1 MDRVTIREYR
11 SPFRHT
17 EPRVIELEPTPYLWQ
32 ASLADIRRANLPA
45 EVPFI
50 FVVNQVVVKEED
62 LPVIFLS
69 PSDLVIVV
77 PDPGFDGDAFPMI
90 VGLLFAAA
98 AIAVSAG
105 ALAPVF
111 GTAFAAGGIG
121 AIAASMAVSIMGGIV
136 TSMFT
141 KSPDTPTM
149 DALQGFNTTQTYSW
163 NPMTTQ
169 QQGGA
174 IPRPYGCNKLFGNV
188 VAWYVE
194 NVNDTQYLNVLL
206 CLGVGP
212 VSRIYNHRINDQP
225 VENFRGVEIHTRL
238 GYLDQDPIPNF
249 NDAKIE
255 TGPLSPMKVVN
266 GTPVTFTTVGDSFNG
281 LEVDVTFP
289 NGLGYANDRGG
300 IDTFSVNLSVAV
312 RKKGGS
318 TWIPLSRQVVSTQET
333 YYGGAWTY
341 GYWITWEYGDAT
353 WVELTHGDTDPS
365 SHYEGEGAWAYP
377 SDEAKWCCW
386 RWVTEQFART
396 VSTSV
401 DYVTVSGARNT
412 AIRRTFRCDNL
423 ETGQYDVLVTN
434 LSGDQT
440 SSRFFDDCYLTAVR
454 EIYYD
459 DFEYPRMVMVG
470 VKALGTDQLSGSLRY
485 SCYCDGA
492 LVRVTIDGSAW
503 STEFSRKPAWAGY
516 DVLTRPVL
524 DNDGNVVRYDGLL
537 PEATD
542 VDSHLD
548 MAEYNATAAPDGLGS
563 TEELCLFDGTFDS
576 GSTVWDTL
584 LKIYRAGRAVPY
596 YAGTKVALA
605 INKPEE
611 APEEGFFIG
620 MKNVLKNSFQQH
632 WSSSEDRPSEL
643 TVEIL
648 DVDDDFDR
656 TPLQV
661 INPNL
666 ISHQPP
672 LSMDMFGIIRRSQV
686 WRDGRLRLN
695 ANQLLTNTV
704 SVTLPVS
711 AIECR
716 IGQPVNISHDV
727 PQWGYSGRLA
737 GVSGD
742 DTVILDRVAPVTPGK
757 TYGMVIWI
765 KADLRVY
772 RQVLTIT
779 DGTVVKFTE
788 AFDEGEEPQEYD
800 NYSFGEIGLE
810 TKPFRIL
817 SILPDMEHRFKL
829 TCLEYNSTLWNS
841 DTEAPVLP
849 TPNYSALDALPAVQ
863 SLALQ
868 DRLTQRVDGTIDE
881 IIEVSFLKPSSFFY
895 DHAEIW
901 YRRDGAGFM
910 RSGTTRGNT
919 YELPCVALSQYIVAV
934 VTVNTAGLRM
944 NPADAPQGPITP
956 LGKTARPAAPTEFWA
971 EAAQGGVKFGWTPVP
986 DKDIDYYLMRYNAN
1000 ESGVWANSMG
1010 DLRIYATTITLPA
1023 AKSGRYFLKAIDT
1036 SGNESATAI
1045 SLITNIPTILNWNVQ
1060 EELIEEPAFTGTKT
1074 NMALI
1079 GGKLVLE
1086 SQAELD
1092 NVEDLDAIADFD
1104 TLDADYCPE
1113 GFYELPPVDLGSV
1126 QTARCSSV
1134 VEYTGVDSEQLIDDI
1149 LDFDGVSNF
1158 DGDLTGVGVQTQI
1171 ALSQDGVEWGDW
1183 QNFLVGDY
1191 TFRSVR
1197 MRVKAYTTRPKQYV
1211 EISTVRFI
1219 VDMPDRSETAQ
1230 DVTVPVEGL
1239 EVTFATP
1246 FMKRPTVWVD
1256 IQSGAEGDER
1266 ELSANATGF
1275 NVVVKNSGS
1284 PVERTIDWAAEGY

>member
-1 MDRVTIREYR
+1 MDRVTIKEYR
-11 SPFRHT
+11 SPFRQT
-17 EPRVIELEPTPYLWQ
+17 KPRVIELEPTPYLWQ

-50 FVVNQVVVKEED
+50 FVVNGTVVREHE
-62 LPVIFLS
+62 LPSVFLS
-69 PSDLVIVV
+69 PTDLVIIV
-77 PDPGFDGDAFPMI
+77 PDPGFEGDAFPMI

-98 AIAVSAG
+98 AIVISGG
-105 ALAPVF
+105 ALAPLL
-111 GTAFAAGGIG
+111 GPSFAAGFSG
-121 AIAASMAVSIMGGIV
+121 AIITSMAVSIMGGIV
-136 TSMFT
+136 TSALT

-149 DALQGFNTTQTYSW
+149 DALQGFNASQTYSW

-174 IPRPYGCNKLFGNV
+174 IPRPYGMNKLYGNI
-188 VAWYVE
+188 VAWNIE

-212 VSRIYNHRINDQP
+212 VSRIYNHKINDQP

-238 GYLDQDPIPNF
+238 GHLDQDPIPNF
-249 NDAKIE
+249 NDTKVEA
-255 TGPLSPMKVVN
+255 GPLSPMKVVN
-266 GTPVTFTTVGDSFNG
+266 GLPVAFTTTGDSFNG

-289 NGLGYANDRGG
+289 NGLGYANDLGG
-300 IDTFSVNLSVAV
+300 IDTLNVNLSVQV
-312 RKKGGS
+312 RKQGS
-318 TWIPLSRQVVSTQET
+318 ATWIPLAQQVVTTQET
-333 YYGGAWTY
+333 HYGGRWSY

-353 WVELTHGDTDPS
+353 WMEISSGDTNPA
-365 SHYEGEGAWAYP
+365 SHYDGEGAWIGSY
-377 SDEAKWCCW
+377 DDAKWYLW
-386 RWVTEQFART
+386 RWIVQT
-396 VSTSV
+396 
-401 DYVTVSGARNT
+401 YVTTATSTVGYVTISGARNT
-412 AIRRTFRCDNL
+412 AIRRSFRGDHL
-423 ETGQYDVLVTN
+423 EGGRYDVLVTN
-434 LSGDQT
+434 HSPDQT

-459 DFEYPRMVMVG
+459 DFEYPRMVLVG
-470 VKALGTDQLSGSLRY
+470 IKALGTDQLSGSLRY

-492 LVRVTIDGSAW
+492 LVRVTLDGSAW
-503 STEFSRKPAWAGY
+503 STEFSRRPAWIGY

-524 DNDGNVVRYDGLL
+524 DNNGNAVRYDGLL
-537 PEATD
+537 PEKAD

-548 MAEYNATAAPDGLGS
+548 LTEYNATMVPDGLGS
-563 TEELCLFDGTFDS
+563 TEELCLFDGAFDS

-611 APEEGFFIG
+611 TPEEGFFIG
-620 MKNVLKNSFQQH
+620 MGSVLRNSFLQH

-648 DVDDDFDR
+648 NGDNDFER
-656 TPLQV
+656 IPLQV

-666 ISHQPP
+666 VSHQPP
-672 LSMDMFGIIRRSQV
+672 LSMDMFGLIRPSQV

-704 SVTLPVS
+704 SVSLPVS

-737 GVSGD
+737 GISGD
-742 DTVILDRVAPVTPGK
+742 DTVILDRIVTVTAGK

-765 KADLRVY
+765 KADAPVY
-772 RQVLTIT
+772 RQVLSVT
-779 DGTVVKFTE
+779 DGTVVTFTE
-788 AFDEGEEPQEYD
+788 AFDAGEEPQKYD
-800 NYSFGEIGLE
+800 NYSFGEMGQE

-829 TCLEYNSTLWNS
+829 TCLEYNGTLWNS
-841 DTEAPVLP
+841 DTEQPVLP
-849 TPNYSALDALPAVQ
+849 TPNYSALIALPTVG
-863 SLALQ
+863 SVTLQ
-868 DRLTQRVDGTIDE
+868 DRLTKRVDGTIDE
-881 IIEVSFLKPSSFFY
+881 IIVVSFLKPSSLFY

-901 YRRDGAGFM
+901 YRRDGAGFV
-910 RSGTTRGNT
+910 RSGTTRGDT
-919 YELPCVALSQYIVAV
+919 YELPCVALSQYVVAV
-934 VTVNTAGLRM
+934 VSVNTMGLRE
-944 NPADAPQGPITP
+944 NPADAPQASIIP
-956 LGKTARPAAPTEFWA
+956 LGKTARPSTPTEFWA
-971 EAAQGGVKFGWTPVP
+971 EAAQGGVKFGWTPVE

-1023 AKSGRYFLKAIDT
+1023 AKSGLYFLKAIDT
-1036 SGNESATAI
+1036 SGNESAAAI

-1060 EELIEEPAFTGTKT
+1060 EELIEEPGFTGTRT
-1074 NMALI
+1074 DMALI
-1079 GGKLVLE
+1079 GAKLVLE
-1086 SQAELD
+1086 TQTELD
-1092 NVEDLDAIADFD
+1092 DIEELDAIEDFD
-1104 TLDADYCPE
+1104 TLDADYCPA
-1113 GFYELPPVDLGSV
+1113 GFYELDPIDLGSV

-1149 LDFDGVSNF
+1149 LDFDGVTNL

-1171 ALSQDGVEWGDW
+1171 ALSQDREEWGDW

-1191 TFRSVR
+1191 TFWSVK

-1211 EISTVRFI
+1211 EISKVHFL
-1219 VDMPDRSETAQ
+1219 VDMPDRSERDQ

-1239 EVTFATP
+1239 EVEFTAP
-1246 FMKRPTVWVD
+1246 FMKRPTVWID
-1256 IQSGAEGDER
+1256 IQSGAEGDKR
-1266 ELSANATGF
+1266 ELSVTTTGF
-1275 NVVVKNSGS
+1275 NVLVKNSGS
-1284 PVERTIDWAAEGY
+1284 PVERKIDWTAEGY